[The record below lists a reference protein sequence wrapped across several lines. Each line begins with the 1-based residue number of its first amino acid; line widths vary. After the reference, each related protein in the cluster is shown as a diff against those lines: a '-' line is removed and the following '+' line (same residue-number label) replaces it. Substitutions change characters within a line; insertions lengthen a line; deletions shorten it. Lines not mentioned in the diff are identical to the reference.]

1 MTDPT
6 AAAFARIVGTVDRD
20 LMKDYPQ
27 PSVPDTVPSG
37 LKQETRVTIKP
48 EQVKRNAFTQN
59 LANDW
64 IGTDDSGNVIVRGDE
79 QTVRRN
85 PDATSFFTKAD
96 LDQAAVRQDPATDPG
111 NPTAQAFAKITA
123 AVDPSVMKDYEPAP
137 AAEAKLENVE
147 KNDSGAEA
155 KAAELEEAKAE
166 VAKMDPDGDG
176 KVGGSRKRKPSAK
189 K

>member
-1 MTDPT
+1 MTIT
-6 AAAFARIVGTVDRD
+6 ADKVR
-20 LMKDYPQ
+20 
-27 PSVPDTVPSG
+27 
-37 LKQETRVTIKP
+37 
-48 EQVKRNAFTQN
+48 RNSWTDN
-59 LANDW
+59 LADDW

-96 LDQAAVRQDPATDPG
+96 LDAAAVRRDPATDPG

-137 AAEAKLENVE
+137 AAEAKIANVE
-147 KNDSGAEA
+147 KNDSGAEE
-155 KAAELEEAKAE
+155 KAAELETAEAE
-166 VAKMDPDGDG
+166 VAKMGPDGDG
-176 KVGGSRKRKPSAK
+176 KVGGRRKASEAAKQKSVDIGATKDQGGKAAASKAGAK

>member
-1 MTDPT
+1 MTIT
-6 AAAFARIVGTVDRD
+6 ADKVR
-20 LMKDYPQ
+20 
-27 PSVPDTVPSG
+27 
-37 LKQETRVTIKP
+37 
-48 EQVKRNAFTQN
+48 RNSWTDN
-59 LANDW
+59 LADDW
-64 IGTDDSGNVIVRGDE
+64 IGTDDQGNVIVRGDE

-85 PDATSFFTKAD
+85 LDATNFFTKAD
-96 LDQAAVRQDPATDPG
+96 LDAAAVRQDPATDPG

-137 AAEAKLENVE
+137 AAEAKIENAE
-147 KNDSGAEA
+147 KNDPEAEA

-166 VAKMDPDGDG
+166 VAKMDPDGGG

>member
-6 AAAFARIVGTVDRD
+6 AAAFARIVGTVDKD

-27 PSVPDTVPSG
+27 PTVLDTVPSG

-59 LANDW
+59 LGADW
-64 IGTDDSGNVIVRGDE
+64 IGVDALGNVLVRGDE
-79 QTVRRN
+79 AATRAH
-85 PDATSFFTKAD
+85 PDAVAWFTGKD
-96 LDQAAVRQDPATDPG
+96 LA
-111 NPTAQAFAKITA
+111 
-123 AVDPSVMKDYEPAP
+123 EPP
-137 AAEAKLENVE
+137 AAEVPKIENAA
-147 KNDSGAEA
+147 KNDAGAEA
-155 KAAELEEAKAE
+155 RAEELEAAKGE

-176 KVGGSRKRKPSAK
+176 KVGGGCKRKPSAK

>member
-59 LANDW
+59 LGADW
-64 IGTDDSGNVIVRGDE
+64 IGTDANGNVLVRGDE
-79 QTVRRN
+79 AATRAH
-85 PDATSFFTKAD
+85 PDAVAWFTGAD
-96 LDQAAVRQDPATDPG
+96 LVE
-111 NPTAQAFAKITA
+111 PT
-123 AVDPSVMKDYEPAP
+123 SNEP
-137 AAEAKLENVE
+137 EIENVE
-147 KNDSGAEA
+147 KNDDQAEA
-155 KAAELEEAKAE
+155 KAAELEAAKGE
-166 VAKMDPDGDG
+166 VARMDPDGKG
-176 KVGGSRKRKPSAK
+176 EVGGSRKKAAK

>member
-1 MTDPT
+1 MTIT
-6 AAAFARIVGTVDRD
+6 ADKVR
-20 LMKDYPQ
+20 
-27 PSVPDTVPSG
+27 
-37 LKQETRVTIKP
+37 
-48 EQVKRNAFTQN
+48 RNSWTDN
-59 LANDW
+59 LADDW

-96 LDQAAVRQDPATDPG
+96 LDAAAVRRDPATDPG

-137 AAEAKLENVE
+137 AAEAKIENAE
-147 KNDSGAEA
+147 KNDSEAEA
-155 KAAELEEAKAE
+155 KATELETAEAE
-166 VAKMDPDGDG
+166 VAKMAPDGDG
-176 KVGGSRKRKPSAK
+176 KVGGRKKAGEAAKQKSNDIGSTKDQGGKAAASKASAK

>member
-1 MTDPT
+1 MTIT
-6 AAAFARIVGTVDRD
+6 ADKVR
-20 LMKDYPQ
+20 
-27 PSVPDTVPSG
+27 
-37 LKQETRVTIKP
+37 
-48 EQVKRNAFTQN
+48 RNSWTDN
-59 LANDW
+59 LADDW

-96 LDQAAVRQDPATDPG
+96 LDAAAVRRDPATDPG

-147 KNDSGAEA
+147 KNDSEAEA